1 MKKITLQKKDG
12 TIFVSLNRPEKRNA
26 LDPELIQEL
35 LSTFEQIN
43 SRSSVQLVVL
53 SGEGSVFCA
62 GADLKWLSDERLF
75 NKTALNQL
83 FSLLKLMSECKV
95 PVLAVVHGYAVGGG
109 IGLLSVC
116 DVVIAEENTKFCF
129 SETRLGLVPSIISP
143 FIIKKTG
150 VSQVKPYMLSA
161 LFFSAREAKELGLV
175 NFIGNQ
181 SDCDQFLNKWINN
194 FKTLDLYALTQTK
207 KLLKD
212 ISDLSIDEAQKQC
225 VELIANVRKRDS
237 VKQRIKKLFQKK

>member
-1 MKKITLQKKDG
+1 MDMPLAVVLDCFLFVMLLLQKK
-12 TIFVSLNRPEKRNA
+12 IQNFVFQKP
-26 LDPELIQEL
+26 
-35 LSTFEQIN
+35 
-43 SRSSVQLVVL
+43 
-53 SGEGSVFCA
+53 
-62 GADLKWLSDERLF
+62 
-75 NKTALNQL
+75 
-83 FSLLKLMSECKV
+83 
-95 PVLAVVHGYAVGGG
+95 
-109 IGLLSVC
+109 
-116 DVVIAEENTKFCF
+116 
-129 SETRLGLVPSIISP
+129 RLGLVPSIISP

-212 ISDLSIDEAQKQC
+212 ISGLSIDEVQEQC
-225 VELIANVRKRDS
+225 VELIANIRKRDS